1 MADYQS
7 PGRVSTV
14 NRCASSPICL
24 SICLFSSAVEQSVHT
39 RLVAC
44 SNQAIGTRIII
55 KERCVPLFCG
65 GVKVMGGCGS
75 ESRSD
80 REYLTHDVL
89 QKTDHQVG
97 IFSIS
102 CNEK

>member
-1 MADYQS
+1 M
-7 PGRVSTV
+7 
-14 NRCASSPICL
+14 
-24 SICLFSSAVEQSVHT
+24 
-39 RLVAC
+39 
-44 SNQAIGTRIII
+44 
-55 KERCVPLFCG
+55 
-65 GVKVMGGCGS
+65 GVCGS